1 MKLEDALADGLGR
14 LGLCPP
20 SPAIA
25 ALAAYLRLLEQWNR
39 AYNLTA
45 VREPGDMVTRHV
57 LDSAAVLP
65 WLHGGRVLD
74 VGSGAGLPGIPLA
87 ILSPQREYV
96 LLDGLGKR
104 TRFLTQVVLEL
115 KLAHV
120 QVVQARVEAWKPPTP
135 APFTSVISRA
145 FAALPEF
152 VELAGRHCAADGRL
166 LAMKGQLDA
175 AETAALPPGWRLRAT
190 HRLAV
195 PGLDGERHLLE
206 LEPLAA
212 AA

>member
-20 SPAIA
+20 SPAIT

-45 VREPGDMVTRHV
+45 VRDIGEMVPKHV

-65 WLHGGRVLD
+65 WLHGARVLD

-87 ILSPQREYV
+87 ILSPERDYV

-104 TRFLTQVVLEL
+104 TRFLTQAVLEL

-120 QVVQARVEAWKPPTP
+120 QIVQARVEAWQAP

-152 VELAGRHCAADGRL
+152 VGLAGAHCATGGRL

-175 AETAALPPGWRLRAT
+175 AETTAVPPGWRLRAT
-190 HRLAV
+190 HRLDV
-195 PGLDGERHLLE
+195 PGINGERHLLE

>member
-20 SPAIA
+20 SPAIT

-45 VREPGDMVTRHV
+45 VRELGDMVAKHV

-65 WLHGGRVLD
+65 WLHGARVLD

-87 ILSPQREYV
+87 ILSPERDYV

-115 KLAHV
+115 RLAHV
-120 QVVQARVEAWKPPTP
+120 RVVQARVEDWRPP
-135 APFTSVISRA
+135 APFASVISRA
-145 FAALPEF
+145 FSALPDF
-152 VELAGRHCAADGRL
+152 VALAGRHCAADGRL

-175 AETAALPPGWRLRAT
+175 AELAGVPAGWRVRAA

-195 PGLDGERHLLE
+195 PGVGGERHLLE
-206 LEPLAA
+206 LEPVAA

>member
-1 MKLEDALADGLGR
+1 MKLEDALADDLGR

-20 SPAIA
+20 SPAIT

-45 VREPGDMVTRHV
+45 VRELGDMVAKHV

-65 WLHGGRVLD
+65 WLHGARVLD

-87 ILSPQREYV
+87 ILSPERDYV

-120 QVVQARVEAWKPPTP
+120 QVVQARVEDWQAP

-152 VELAGRHCAADGRL
+152 VELAGPHCASDGRL

-175 AETAALPPGWRLRAT
+175 AETAAVPPGWRLRAT
-190 HRLAV
+190 HRLDV
-195 PGLDGERHLLE
+195 PGINGERHLLE

>member
-1 MKLEDALADGLGR
+1 MNLEDALADGLGR

-20 SPAIA
+20 SAA
-25 ALAAYLRLLEQWNR
+25 VVALAAYLRLLAQWNR

-45 VREPGDMVTRHV
+45 VRTIEDMVAKHV

-65 WLHGGRVLD
+65 WLHGTRVLD

-87 ILSPQREYV
+87 ILSPEREYT

-104 TRFLTQVVLEL
+104 TRFLTQVVLDL

-120 QVVQARVEAWKPPTP
+120 QVVQARVEDWRPP
-135 APFTSVISRA
+135 ASFASVISRA
-145 FAALPEF
+145 FSALPDF
-152 VELAGRHCAADGRL
+152 VALAGGHCAADGRL
-166 LAMKGQLDA
+166 LAMKGQIDA
-175 AETAALPPGWRLRAT
+175 AELAGVPAGWHVRGM

-195 PGLDGERHLLE
+195 PGVDGERHLLE
-206 LEPLAA
+206 LEPVAA